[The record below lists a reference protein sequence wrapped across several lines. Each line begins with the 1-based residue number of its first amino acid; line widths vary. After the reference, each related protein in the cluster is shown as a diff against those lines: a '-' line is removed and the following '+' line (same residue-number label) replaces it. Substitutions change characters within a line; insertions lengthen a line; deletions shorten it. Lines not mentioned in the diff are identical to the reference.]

1 MQRTAGSRT
10 RPPPRSGPARFVR
23 VSESDS
29 STAQLLQGCPVVTP
43 EGARIGNV
51 DHLMVDALTHQ
62 LRYVM
67 LRRRRNSAVVAIPWH
82 SLYFDAGQGKLVFYT
97 WV

>member
-1 MQRTAGSRT
+1 MQRTADNRT
-10 RPPPRSGPARFVR
+10 RSGSRSGPVRFVR
-23 VSESDS
+23 MSERDS
-29 STAQLLQGCPVVTP
+29 STARLLQGCPVVTP
-43 EGARIGNV
+43 EGARIGHV

-62 LRYVM
+62 LRFVM

-82 SLYFDAGQGKLVFYT
+82 SLYFDAAQSRLVFYT